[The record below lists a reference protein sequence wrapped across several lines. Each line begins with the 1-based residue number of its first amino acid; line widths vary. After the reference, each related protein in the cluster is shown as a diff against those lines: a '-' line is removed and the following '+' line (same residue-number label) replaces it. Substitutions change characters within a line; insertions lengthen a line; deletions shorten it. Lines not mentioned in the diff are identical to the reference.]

1 MERFE
6 YRGCLVRYQF
16 TGAGW
21 FAHWRALAPHD
32 DEREGHVTA
41 TPEEGARTVLELTL
55 KAIDA
60 AVERG
65 EMILAL
71 GTRCVSIQRH

>member
-1 MERFE
+1 
-6 YRGCLVRYQF
+6 VRYQF

-21 FAHWRALAPHD
+21 FAHWRALTYRNLA
-32 DEREGHVTA
+32 REGHVTA
-41 TPEEGARTVLELTL
+41 TPEEDVRTVLELTL

-65 EMILAL
+65 DGLRSA
-71 GTRCVSIQRH
+71 